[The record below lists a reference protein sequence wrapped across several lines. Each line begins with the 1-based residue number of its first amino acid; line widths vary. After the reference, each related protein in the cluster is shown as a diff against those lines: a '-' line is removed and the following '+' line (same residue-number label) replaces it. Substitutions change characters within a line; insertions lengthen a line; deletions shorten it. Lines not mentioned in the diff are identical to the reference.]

1 MEIRIRKGGA
11 DDVPAILAMLD
22 SAVAWLNGKGITD
35 QWGTEP
41 WSARPKAVRQVEETV
56 LEGSPWIAEI
66 DGVPAGTLTLTPHP
80 GPHVARVE
88 EPELYVR
95 LLTIDG
101 RFHGRGVGA
110 ALLAHAA
117 EETRRQGLSLLRVD
131 CFAGSEGRL
140 VAYYESQ
147 GFTPTEPFTVGEWRG
162 QVLERRV

>member
-1 MEIRIRKGGA
+1 MEIIIRKGGA
-11 DDVPAILAMLD
+11 DDIPAILGMLD

-56 LEGSPWIAEI
+56 IEGNPWIAEI

-80 GPHVARVE
+80 GPHVPRVE

-131 CFAGSEGRL
+131 CFAGSGGRL
-140 VAYYESQ
+140 VAYYEGQ
-147 GFTPTEPFTVGEWRG
+147 GFTPTDTFTVGDWRG
-162 QVLERRV
+162 QILERRF